1 MRVSKFSFV
10 FKAIVVAAISVL
22 LLVPL
27 MMINGTIG
35 ERQTYRE
42 QAVESVGRSYAGP
55 QSVIGPVL
63 VIPYSEIEQVTRKDR
78 NDNDVVTTER
88 VPHTWYFYPKTM
100 VVTGK
105 VVPSERK
112 LGLYSVRVYE
122 LQSRIVTAF
131 KDTIPSDVAGTRV
144 LGQPYLSIVLA
155 DVRGVAGNPTLRI
168 GGRPVPLEQGNGGHR
183 KEAGLHV
190 ALAPVTAGQSLAMDV
205 DMSLSL
211 GGTETLSIAPIA
223 DSNRIDLNST
233 WQHPHFDGSFLPR
246 KSHIDGGGFTAHWDV
261 SSLAAS
267 TQAQYTDGKQTGEIE
282 SIGLGLVEP
291 VNVYSQIDRASKY
304 GFLFVML
311 TFVGFFMFELI
322 KRLAIHPIQYG
333 LVGLALAI
341 FFLLLLSLS
350 EHYDF
355 WIAYLSA
362 SVACIG
368 LLGVYLSSVLR
379 SVMRGASFAAML
391 TLLYAALYGLLVSED
406 NALVLG
412 SLMLFAILAVIMLV
426 TRKVD
431 WYALGSSGI
440 APPPIPARPAAASPT
455 AGAL

>member
-1 MRVSKFSFV
+1 MN
-10 FKAIVVAAISVL
+10 KAAFILKALIVAFLSLL

-27 MMINGTIG
+27 TMINGTIG
-35 ERQTYRE
+35 ERQVYRE

-63 VIPYSEIEQVTRKDR
+63 VIPYSEVEQVKRKDR
-78 NDNDVVTTER
+78 NDIDVVTTER
-88 VPHTWYFYPKTM
+88 VQHTWYFYPKTM
-100 VVTGK
+100 AVTGK

-122 LQSRIVTAF
+122 LQSRIVTRF
-131 KDTIPSDVAGTRV
+131 DDTIPTDATGTRV

-183 KEAGLHV
+183 KEPGLH
-190 ALAPVTAGQSLAMDV
+190 ATLAAVTAGQALAMDV
-205 DMSLSL
+205 DLGLSL

-223 DSNRIDLNST
+223 DSNRIDLTSS

-246 KSHIDGGGFTAHWDV
+246 DRHIDAKGFTAHWDV

-267 TQAQYTDGKQTGEIE
+267 TQAQYTEGNEFGAIE

-350 EHYDF
+350 EHVEF

-368 LLGVYLSSVLR
+368 LLGVYLTSVLK
-379 SVMRGASFAAML
+379 SVVRGLSFSAML
-391 TLLYAALYGLLVSED
+391 TLLYAALYGLLISED

-412 SLMLFAILAVIMLV
+412 SLMLFAILAAIMLV

-431 WYALGSSGI
+431 WYALGSSGNT
-440 APPPIPARPAAASPT
+440 PPPIPARPAAATPT
-455 AGAL
+455 AAAS